1 MSGGSDG
8 REDRSVKVAFVM
20 PGIGVVHR
28 GAEAFVV
35 EIASALAGRPGF
47 DTTIFSRAAP
57 DGAGAGAGTGTG
69 ASANAVAGAGAAGHH
84 PVWALDRD
92 TRWLNRLYA
101 ATRFGR
107 KVLDTLFLD
116 PLNVEWYTAA
126 LSAFP
131 ALWRGRYD
139 VVVMEGGLV
148 GAWLSRI
155 LRRLR
160 GTAFIDVAHG
170 LDPKW
175 EGAFA
180 RQRPDRV
187 VTFTRAAAE
196 MIAGRAPRA
205 RVAVIPHGID
215 LETFHPGAAPADTG
229 LPGPVVMAAGAVDG
243 HKRIDLAL
251 DAVAALHRRGREV
264 SFLVLGRGPQGEA
277 LDRRAAGTL
286 PAGRYR
292 RLTVPRSEMPR
303 WYAAADV
310 FTLPSLT
317 ESFGLTYLEAMA
329 CGRPCV
335 APDDPVRREVVA
347 GGGGGAE
354 GAAGGLLA
362 DPTDPE
368 AYADALAAALDRD
381 WGDAPRRRAE
391 AFPVTATVEG
401 WAGLLREVTA

>member
-1 MSGGSDG
+1 MSKGTGDSTLT
-8 REDRSVKVAFVM
+8 VAFVM
-20 PGIGVVHR
+20 PGVGVVNR

-35 EIASALAGRPGF
+35 EIAAALARRPGF
-47 DTTIFSRAAP
+47 QVTIFSRASP
-57 DGAGAGAGTGTG
+57 D
-69 ASANAVAGAGAAGHH
+69 SADGVAHH
-84 PVWALDRD
+84 PVRAIDRD
-92 TRWLNRLYA
+92 CRWLNRLYGA
-101 ATRFGR
+101 SRFGR

-148 GAWLSRI
+148 GGWLSRL

-160 GTAFIDVAHG
+160 GTAFVDVAHG

-196 MIAGRAPRA
+196 MITGRAPRA
-205 RVAVIPHGID
+205 RVEVIPHGVD
-215 LETFHPGAAPADTG
+215 LDTFHPGAEPADTD

-243 HKRIDLAL
+243 HKRMDLAL
-251 DAVAALHRRGREV
+251 EAVATLNRRGRPA
-264 SFLVLGRGPQGEA
+264 SFLVLGSGPAAEA
-277 LDRRAAGTL
+277 LDRRAAEVL
-286 PAGRYR
+286 PSGRYR
-292 RLTVPRSEMPR
+292 RLTVPHSEMPR

-310 FTLPSLT
+310 FTLPSLS
-317 ESFGLTYLEAMA
+317 ESFGLTYLEAIA

-335 APDDPVRREVVA
+335 APDDPVRREVV
-347 GGGGGAE
+347 GANGKRGDGE
-354 GAAGGLLA
+354 GDAGGLLA

-368 AYADALAAALDRD
+368 GYADALAAALDRD
-381 WGDAPRRRAE
+381 WGSAPRRRAE
-391 AFPVTATVEG
+391 AFPVAGTVER
-401 WAGLLREVTA
+401 WAEMLREVAA

>member
-1 MSGGSDG
+1 MRGGVEDG
-8 REDRSVKVAFVM
+8 VKSKRREAPLTVAFVM
-20 PGIGVVHR
+20 PGVGVVNR

-35 EIASALAGRPGF
+35 EIAAALARRPGF
-47 DTTIFSRAAP
+47 ETTLFSRAAP
-57 DGAGAGAGTGTG
+57 DGAGGAGHFPVR
-69 ASANAVAGAGAAGHH
+69 AV
-84 PVWALDRD
+84 DRD
-92 TRWLNRLYA
+92 SHWLNRLYG
-101 ATRFGR
+101 ATRLGR

-148 GAWLSRI
+148 GGWLSRL

-160 GTAFIDVAHG
+160 GTAFVDVAHG

-205 RVAVIPHGID
+205 RIAVIPHGID
-215 LETFHPGAAPADTG
+215 LDTFHPGAQPADTG
-229 LPGPVVMAAGAVDG
+229 LPAPLVMAAGAVDG
-243 HKRIDLAL
+243 HKRMELAL
-251 DAVAALHRRGREV
+251 DAVAALGRRGRPA
-264 SFLVLGRGPQGEA
+264 SFLVLGRGPDGEA
-277 LDRRAAGTL
+277 LDRRAGEAL
-286 PAGRYR
+286 PPGRYR

-310 FTLPSLT
+310 FTLPSRT

-335 APDDPVRREVVA
+335 APDDPVRREVV
-347 GGGGGAE
+347 GVEGGA
-354 GAAGGLLA
+354 GAEAGGLLA

-368 AYADALAAALDRD
+368 SYADALAAALDRD

-391 AFPVTATVEG
+391 AFPVATTVDA
-401 WAGLLREVTA
+401 WADLLREVAA